1 MSLLRRL
8 CFLFLVGLAAG
19 GFAVYRLAQPYRGFA
34 GETFVEFPR
43 GMGTSG
49 IADALVK
56 AGVVRSRWDFL
67 LARVASQ
74 TRVLQA
80 GEYRFDGAASPMD
93 VARRIGRGD
102 VFYYE
107 LTVPEGRNLFDI
119 AAAAEQLGLFPAR
132 KFMAAAWDPTLI
144 QDLDP
149 QAQIGR
155 AHV

>member
-1 MSLLRRL
+1 MSSPMSLLRRL

-34 GETFVEFPR
+34 GEPFVEFPR

-80 GEYRFDGAASPMD
+80 GEYRFDRAASPMEVLD
-93 VARRIGRGD
+93 
-102 VFYYE
+102 
-107 LTVPEGRNLFDI
+107 
-119 AAAAEQLGLFPAR
+119 R
-132 KFMAAAWDPTLI
+132 KS
-144 QDLDP
+144 
-149 QAQIGR
+149 
-155 AHV
+155 VV